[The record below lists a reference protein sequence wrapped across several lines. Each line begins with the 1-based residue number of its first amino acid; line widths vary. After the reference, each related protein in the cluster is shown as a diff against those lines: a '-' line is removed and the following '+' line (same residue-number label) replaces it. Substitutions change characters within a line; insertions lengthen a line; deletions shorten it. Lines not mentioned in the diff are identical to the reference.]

1 MPVAAGALYPLFGFQ
16 LNPMIAGAAMAMSSV
31 SVVSNSLRLR
41 GKRIQSVQPI
51 KTTEYMKKEFQVEGM
66 MCNHCRMHV
75 EKALN
80 KVEGVQATVTLNPG
94 RGGQGPGRGRRVSSV
109 VIHFQFHCSE
119 NPNALQWNPNFTA
132 VRCLGK
138 AFHLFDFL

>member
-1 MPVAAGALYPLFGFQ
+1 
-16 LNPMIAGAAMAMSSV
+16 MIAGAAMAMSSV

-41 GKRIQSVQPI
+41 GKRIQSIQPI
-51 KTTEYMKKEFQVEGM
+51 KTTEHMKKEFQVEGM

-80 KVEGVQATVTLNPG
+80 KVEGVQATVTLNPPVATVEFLNG
-94 RGGQGPGRGRRVSSV
+94 EVSKDTLQKALDEAGEYRLSGEYIAV
-109 VIHFQFHCSE
+109 HFQFHCSE